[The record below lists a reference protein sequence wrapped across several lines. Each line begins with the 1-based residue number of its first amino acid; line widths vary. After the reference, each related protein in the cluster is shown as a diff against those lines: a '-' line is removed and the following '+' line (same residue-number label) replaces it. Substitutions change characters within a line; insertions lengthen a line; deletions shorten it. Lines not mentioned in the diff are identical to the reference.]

1 MLTLRNCTVWRPR
14 RSLITAS
21 HCPFPLRAGSCWLLA
36 SNPPPARSTRPLQ
49 PTRPMPIRSI
59 SSGER
64 RRFSRQSGNC
74 CPGPEGCYR
83 VGCCPVDCYREDGSC
98 VVRTARFQHSIGTGW
113 SVLLRKDCSIGVCC
127 SAGGLGPLHLSLSLN
142 WGMGFWFG
150 VRGLMRYFS
159 HSDWC

>member
-83 VGCCPVDCYREDGSC
+83 VGCCPVDCCHEDGSC
-98 VVRTARFQHSIGTGW
+98 VVRTSRFQHSIETGLSVRSRTDYSTGT
-113 SVLLRKDCSIGVCC
+113 CC
-127 SAGGLGPLHLSLSLN
+127 SSGGLGLLHLSLSLN

-150 VRGLMRYFS
+150 VRRLMRYFS

>member
-21 HCPFPLRAGSCWLLA
+21 HCPFPLRAGFCWLLA
-36 SNPPPARSTRPLQ
+36 SNAAPARSTRPLQ
-49 PTRPMPIRSI
+49 PTGPMPIRSI
-59 SSGER
+59 RNGER

-74 CPGPEGCYR
+74 CPGPEGC
-83 VGCCPVDCYREDGSC
+83 CHEDGSC
-98 VVRTARFQHSIGTGW
+98 VVLTSRFQHSIGTGL

-127 SAGGLGPLHLSLSLN
+127 SAGGLGPLHLALSLN

-150 VRGLMRYFS
+150 VRRLIRYPF
-159 HSDWC
+159 HSDCC